1 MKLNFMYLLCNVIYN
16 NNLLN
21 LRKAN
26 NQTVIRIH
34 LRWRGSFLPL
44 TLYISIKQDSIVFYR
59 AKLPPPVLNVEG
71 PCLKSAIKADN
82 LSS

>member
-1 MKLNFMYLLCNVIYN
+1 MKHNFMYLLCNVFYN

-26 NQTVIRIH
+26 HTVIRIH

-44 TLYISIKQDSIVFYR
+44 TLYISIKLDSIVFYR